1 MCKFEFS
8 CVVVVYDL
16 NKNSLR
22 IIDNCT
28 AIYYNSRRLRG
39 STYFERQNRYMKV
52 DYSNLIRMKLLREMK
67 TGELSGCD
75 KLPRELELAKQLN
88 VSRNHLREVLAQLE
102 REGFITRIHGV
113 GTIIN
118 HHVMK
123 VKNRMDIEVEFLDI
137 IRQNGYLP
145 GVTHVYIQEEKAD
158 CFIAKK
164 LQIPEETEVMRVSRV
179 CTANGK
185 PAIYC
190 EDVFEKTLIKEKY
203 TLNDFESPI
212 FHFLKKCCYIEAY
225 MDLTQLH
232 AVLSDEKVSK
242 ALEIPV
248 GSPLLNM
255 EEVDYDI
262 DGNIVFYS
270 SQYFVDEY
278 FEQTVLRKKL

>member
-1 MCKFEFS
+1 
-8 CVVVVYDL
+8 
-16 NKNSLR
+16 
-22 IIDNCT
+22 
-28 AIYYNSRRLRG
+28 
-39 STYFERQNRYMKV
+39 MKV

-67 TGELSGCD
+67 TGEFSECD
-75 KLPRELELAKQLN
+75 RLPRELELAEQFG

-118 HHVMK
+118 RHVIK
-123 VKNRMDIEVEFLDI
+123 VRNRMDIEVEFLDI

-145 GVTHVYIQEEKAD
+145 GVCCVRIIEERAD
-158 CFIAKK
+158 SFTARK
-164 LQIPEETEVMRVSRV
+164 LQIPEETEVLRVSRV
-179 CTANGK
+179 CTADGK

-190 EDVFEKTLIKEKY
+190 EDILEKKLVKEEY
-203 TLNDFESPI
+203 TLKDLEAPI

-225 MDLTQLH
+225 MDLTELH
-232 AVLSDEKVSK
+232 AVLSDKKVSD
-242 ALEIPV
+242 ALGINI
-248 GSPLLNM
+248 GTPLLNM

-270 SQYFVDEY
+270 SQYFIDEY

>member
-1 MCKFEFS
+1 
-8 CVVVVYDL
+8 
-16 NKNSLR
+16 
-22 IIDNCT
+22 
-28 AIYYNSRRLRG
+28 
-39 STYFERQNRYMKV
+39 MKV
-52 DYSNLIRMKLLREMK
+52 EYSNLIRKKLLREMK
-67 TGELSGCD
+67 TGEFSECD
-75 KLPRELELAKQLN
+75 RLPRELDLAKQLN

-137 IRQNGYLP
+137 IRHNGYLP
-145 GVTHVYIQEEKAD
+145 GVADVHVQEENAD
-158 CFIAKK
+158 SFIAKK
-164 LQIPEETEVMRVSRV
+164 LQITEGTEVMRVSRV
-179 CTANGK
+179 CTADGR
-185 PAIYC
+185 PSIYC
-190 EDVFEKTLIKEKY
+190 EDVFEKNLIKEEY
-203 TLNDFESPI
+203 TLNDLEAPI
-212 FHFLKKCCYIEAY
+212 FHFLKKCCYVEAY

-242 ALEIPV
+242 ALELPV

-262 DGNIVFYS
+262 DGNVVFYS
-270 SQYFVDEY
+270 RQYFVDDI

>member
-1 MCKFEFS
+1 
-8 CVVVVYDL
+8 
-16 NKNSLR
+16 
-22 IIDNCT
+22 
-28 AIYYNSRRLRG
+28 
-39 STYFERQNRYMKV
+39 MKI
-52 DYSNLIRMKLLREMK
+52 DYSNLIRMKLLREMR
-67 TGELSGCD
+67 TGEFSKCD
-75 KLPRELELAKQLN
+75 RLPRELELAKQFG

-137 IRQNGYLP
+137 IRQNG
-145 GVTHVYIQEEKAD
+145 HVPAIKHVCAEEEKAD

-164 LQIPEETEVMRVSRV
+164 LQIPEGTEVMKVKRV
-179 CTANGK
+179 CTADGK

-190 EDVFEKTLIKEKY
+190 EDVFEKKLIKEEYSLK
-203 TLNDFESPI
+203 DFEPPI

-225 MDLTQLH
+225 MDLTQLN
-232 AVLSDEKVSK
+232 AVSADEKVSK
-242 ALEIPV
+242 ILDIAI

-255 EEVDYDI
+255 EELDYDI
-262 DGNIVFYS
+262 YGNIVFYS
-270 SQYFVDEY
+270 SQYFVNEY

>member
-1 MCKFEFS
+1 MK
-8 CVVVVYDL
+8 
-16 NKNSLR
+16 
-22 IIDNCT
+22 
-28 AIYYNSRRLRG
+28 G
-39 STYFERQNRYMKV
+39 GTYFERQSRWMKV

-67 TGELSGCD
+67 TGQFAECD
-75 KLPRELELAKQLN
+75 RLPRELELAKQFN

-118 HHVMK
+118 HHVMQ

-137 IRQNGYLP
+137 ISQNGYHP
-145 GVTHVYIQEEKAD
+145 EVSYVHIQEEEASRY
-158 CFIAKK
+158 IAEK
-164 LQIPEETEVMRVSRV
+164 LQIPEKTEVLRVSRV
-179 CTANGK
+179 CTANGR

-190 EDVFEKTLIKEKY
+190 EDVLEKSLIKEEY
-203 TLNDFESPI
+203 TLKDFEPPI

-232 AVLSDEKVSK
+232 AVVANEVVAK
-242 ALEIPV
+242 ALNIPM
-248 GSPLLNM
+248 GTPLLNM

-262 DGNIVFYS
+262 SGNIVFYS
-270 SQYFVDEY
+270 SQYFIDEF

>member
-1 MCKFEFS
+1 
-8 CVVVVYDL
+8 
-16 NKNSLR
+16 
-22 IIDNCT
+22 
-28 AIYYNSRRLRG
+28 
-39 STYFERQNRYMKV
+39 MKL
-52 DYSNLIRMKLLREMK
+52 DYSNLTRMKLLQKMK
-67 TGELSGCD
+67 TGEFSECTR
-75 KLPRELELAKQLN
+75 LPRELELAEQLG

-113 GTIIN
+113 GTVIN

-145 GVTHVYIQEEKAD
+145 GVSHVHVTEEAAD
-158 CFIAKK
+158 GFIAKK
-164 LQIPEETEVMRVSRV
+164 LQIPEKTEVLRVIRV

-190 EDVFEKTLIKEKY
+190 EDVFEKKLVREEYSLK
-203 TLNDFESPI
+203 DFEPPI
-212 FHFLKKCCYIEAY
+212 FHFLKKCCYVEAY

-232 AVLSDEKVSK
+232 AVLADEKVSE
-242 ALEIPV
+242 ALEINI
-248 GSPLLNM
+248 GTPLLNM

>member
-1 MCKFEFS
+1 
-8 CVVVVYDL
+8 
-16 NKNSLR
+16 
-22 IIDNCT
+22 
-28 AIYYNSRRLRG
+28 
-39 STYFERQNRYMKV
+39 MKI

-67 TGELSGCD
+67 TGEYSECN
-75 KLPRELELAKQLN
+75 KLPRELELAKQFG

-118 HHVMK
+118 HHVMR

-145 GVTHVYIQEEKAD
+145 DVAHVHLTEEKAD

-179 CTANGK
+179 CTADGK

-190 EDVFEKTLIKEKY
+190 EDVFEKKLIKEEY
-203 TLNDFESPI
+203 TLKDFEPPI
-212 FHFLKKCCYIEAY
+212 FHFLKKCCYIETY

-232 AVLSDEKVSK
+232 AVLADEIIAN
-242 ALEIPV
+242 ALGVEK

-255 EEVDYDI
+255 EEIDYDI
-262 DGNIVFYS
+262 SGNITFYS
-270 SQYFVDEY
+270 RQYFVNEF
-278 FEQTVLRKKL
+278 FEHTVLRKKL